1 MVDPTPHPSR
11 GGGRLLVLTA
21 LLGALAA
28 TVLGFLTFGAQ
39 ATAEPNGI
47 PVAVAA
53 PEGGPLRAVAGQV
66 ATRGGEAV
74 DWRVTTARQA
84 RLLLEDKDVYG
95 VLELRQEERG
105 PSVYVVVSAAVNP
118 AGTQVAQQVL
128 TMTGQ
133 AVAERLAQATPDV
146 AAVPVEVETL
156 HQTGTAGRFAPL
168 AISALAWVGGL
179 AAGASLTVLSA
190 RSGVLP
196 RRGSRITHVLVTST
210 LLTGA
215 LLGLLALWD
224 SSLDLGLATVGF
236 VFLTALAFA
245 AVQAGLLRLLG
256 LRAMAVL
263 GPLYL
268 LAPAVAG
275 QVPEL
280 LDSAYRTLL
289 WSWTPFRFSTEAL
302 RSLLLGTPHAPD
314 VAAGAW
320 VLTGLLVAG
329 LLMVLWPTRSAVE
342 EAQPQPP
349 DGVVDVGV
357 DKADRLPGAEG
368 ERPAEDGNA
377 GVRR

>member
-1 MVDPTPHPSR
+1 MVDPTPRPSR
-11 GGGRLLVLTA
+11 GGGRLVVLTA

-28 TVLGFLTFGAQ
+28 TALGLLTFGAQ

-53 PEGGPLRAVAGQV
+53 PEGGPLRLAAEQV

-74 DWRVTTARQA
+74 DWRVTTPRQG
-84 RLLLEDKDVYG
+84 RELLVDKDVYG
-95 VLELRQEERG
+95 VLELRQQERG
-105 PSVYVVVSAAVNP
+105 PSVHVVVSAAVNP
-118 AGTQVAQQVL
+118 AGTQVAQQAL

-133 AVAERLAQATPDV
+133 AVAQRLAQAAPG
-146 AAVPVEVETL
+146 AAVVPVEVETL
-156 HQTGTAGRFAPL
+156 HGTGAAGRFAPL

-179 AAGASLTVLSA
+179 AAGASLTLLSTRGGA
-190 RSGVLP
+190 MPG
-196 RRGSRITHVLVTST
+196 RGSRITHVLVTST
-210 LLTGA
+210 LVTGA
-215 LLGLLALWD
+215 MIGLLALWD
-224 SSLDLGLATVGF
+224 SSLDLGAATVGF
-236 VFLTALAFA
+236 VFLTALSFA

-314 VAAGAW
+314 VAVGAW
-320 VLTGLLVAG
+320 VLAGLLVAG
-329 LLMVLWPTRSAVE
+329 LVMVLWPTRSAAE
-342 EAQPQPP
+342 ETQPQSP
-349 DGVVDVGV
+349 DGIVDVGV
-357 DKADRLPGAEG
+357 DKTDRLPGAEG
-368 ERPAEDGNA
+368 KRSAEDGNA